1 MYPPVSPQTRG
12 PGINSPRASTALAAP
27 LQKPGGMPS
36 VGHAILGLAAARA
49 YAPSREVP
57 WRTAATFLAL
67 ALFPDLDV
75 LLLRLHAHLGDAGL
89 HRGASHA
96 LLVSAALGLAAAA
109 LGGQGRSRWA
119 MLWAAVLTAASHPLA
134 DLFTG
139 GGAGVMLAWPW
150 SEARFLAPLRLLPAA
165 PMGPRLLSARGL
177 GVAARELLLFSP
189 LLAWLA
195 WARLRRPA
203 LAPARANARPTPRG
217 RW

>member
-1 MYPPVSPQTRG
+1 MSSPPS
-12 PGINSPRASTALAAP
+12 ALAAP

-49 YAPSREVP
+49 YAPAREVP
-57 WRTAATFLAL
+57 WRTSATFLAL

-75 LLLRLHAHLGDAGL
+75 LLLRLPAHLGDAGL

-96 LLVSAALGLAAAA
+96 LLVSALLALSAAA
-109 LGGQGRSRWA
+109 LGGQGRSRRA
-119 MLWAAVLTAASHPLA
+119 MFVAAALTAASHPLA

-139 GGAGVMLAWPW
+139 GGAGVMLGWPW
-150 SEARFLAPLRLLPAA
+150 SEARFLAPLRLVPAA
-165 PMGPRLLSARGL
+165 PMGHRLLSARGL
-177 GVAARELLLFSP
+177 SVAARELLLFSP

-195 WARLRRPA
+195 WTRLRRPA
-203 LAPARANARPTPRG
+203 LAAARPTPRG